1 MQCTEVQVK
10 HRIFSCFF
18 FSFYRP
24 SPKTAIVFF
33 LDAIISS
40 PINYY
45 FFIVSDFFISGF
57 RHLMLRSSECLSII
71 WLLARFVLGGLH
83 LTHSS
88 FLPTALLKVSY
99 HNLFALKSNFC
110 FNVFY
115 LRMNLCDHALP
126 HQEVSATEAQGW
138 LSADFLAT
146 ATIDQLNKV
155 CLEMRD
161 WEIIN

>member
-1 MQCTEVQVK
+1 
-10 HRIFSCFF
+10 
-18 FSFYRP
+18 
-24 SPKTAIVFF
+24 
-33 LDAIISS
+33 
-40 PINYY
+40 
-45 FFIVSDFFISGF
+45 
-57 RHLMLRSSECLSII
+57 MLRSSDCLSII

-99 HNLFALKSNFC
+99 HNLFALKSNFF

-115 LRMNLCDHALP
+115 LRMNLCDRALSHPP

-155 CLEMRD
+155 CLE
-161 WEIIN
+161 IINGRCCLERSLTRICHHQYHSSGHQYHPGGDHHFPTDIIFVGTGGTGGRVKFLLTA